1 MPEGASQWRANRP
14 AAASAG
20 SSDLGCQNLVGAA
33 QYRAGNRQEAL
44 ETLEQT
50 QPWNESAEFASSP
63 QICSARANRLLG
75 ETMLALIDHELGNNE
90 VFAKRLEALRKTI
103 GSLKSTALQ
112 YCDDDEKWRIGL
124 AVLYAERELVRLQ
137 SAIKP

>member
-1 MPEGASQWRANRP
+1 
-14 AAASAG
+14 
-20 SSDLGCQNLVGAA
+20 
-33 QYRAGNRQEAL
+33 
-44 ETLEQT
+44 
-50 QPWNESAEFASSP
+50 
-63 QICSARANRLLG
+63 
-75 ETMLALIDHELGNNE
+75 MLALIDHELGNNE

-103 GSLKSTALQ
+103 GSLKTTALQ